1 MWIYKQLLYDLLRSC
16 CTLWF
21 VRRNRIV
28 ENVCVS
34 IWFICW
40 NQNWDQMLNMLTIS
54 KSSFRREMF
63 FFFIVFSIA
72 MVVWLGFF
80 ITNLSLIYWY
90 LKGLMSLLQKWL
102 NHKWYI
108 GSTKAIIVLWKC
120 FLLFNFWFFFFVSCH
135 GIDARKLCLQLC
147 HQTQIKLTKK
157 KLVLLPAGIAK
168 IRVQS

>member
-1 MWIYKQLLYDLLRSC
+1 MWIYKQLLYDLLVSC

-108 GSTKAIIVLWKC
+108 GSTKDACFGSVFFFSIFGFFFC
-120 FLLFNFWFFFFVSCH
+120 FLSWDWC
-135 GIDARKLCLQLC
+135 
-147 HQTQIKLTKK
+147 
-157 KLVLLPAGIAK
+157 
-168 IRVQS
+168 